1 MAFFSSNI
9 SVIRHVL
16 ISSLFALL
24 LPATI
29 VAAQTISLRESVSYA
44 IEHNRMLAVAVTQV
58 DRAQAEVDMA
68 TGQMMPSVDVAT
80 GFVRANSPLY
90 VFGTKLQQERVT
102 AADFTPASLNQP
114 GYLNNYQSRLGVN
127 MPLYSGGA
135 MWAGRARARHHAK
148 ASELEFKFRK
158 QQLIYQTI
166 TAYVHS
172 RQASAQVKAS
182 ENAVKAAKKRWQD
195 AQAMKKRGMAIDSD
209 VMDAHVHVLR
219 SQIRMNEASN
229 TYEDSLE
236 SLRLILGMDS
246 NEELALLSE
255 PNVRFSSESV
265 AQMLEKYGERRAD
278 LLALEGELEASES
291 SRSQSRAGY
300 LPHVNLMAAQE
311 WNSETFGLKNSNAMV
326 GVTVSMNLFSGGG
339 DVAKVRAATSDR
351 VALEFQLKDKRQQIE
366 NEIRQAF
373 RSLQMAEQRFQSES
387 EALKQTSESLRIKSL
402 RHAQGLETTSDLLG
416 AQVRADASEM
426 AHIRA
431 RYNLMIAKAALR
443 LTAGTLDEEVV
454 Q

>member
-1 MAFFSSNI
+1 MVFFLSNI
-9 SVIRHVL
+9 SVVRHVL
-16 ISSLFALL
+16 ILTLFSLS

-29 VAAQTISLRESVSYA
+29 SAAEITSLRESVSYA
-44 IEHNRMLAVAVTQV
+44 VEHNRMLAVAVTQV

-68 TGQMMPSVDVAT
+68 TGQIMPSVDVST
-80 GFVRANSPLY
+80 GFLRGDSPLY
-90 VFGTKLQQERVT
+90 VFGTKLQQGSLT
-102 AADFTPASLNQP
+102 GADFAPGSLNQP
-114 GYLNNYQSRLGVN
+114 GYINNFQSRIGVN

-135 MWAGRARARHHAK
+135 MWAGRARAKHYAE

-166 TAYVHS
+166 TAYVQS
-172 RQASAQVKAS
+172 RQASAQVKAG

-219 SQIRMNEASN
+219 SQIRMDEAN
-229 TYEDSLE
+229 NIYEESLD
-236 SLRLILGMDS
+236 SLRLILGIGS
-246 NEELALLSE
+246 NVQLNLLSE
-255 PNVRFSSESV
+255 PNVHFSFEPV
-265 AQMLEKYGERRAD
+265 AQMLEKYSDRRAD
-278 LLALEGELEASES
+278 LLALEDKLEASES
-291 SRSQSRAGY
+291 ARSQSQSGY

-311 WNSETFGLKNSNAMV
+311 WNSETFGLDNGNAMV
-326 GVTVSMNLFSGGG
+326 GVNVSMNLFAGGE

-351 VALEFQLKDKRQQIE
+351 VALEFQLQDKRQQIR
-366 NEIRQAF
+366 NEISQAF
-373 RSLQMAEQRFQSES
+373 RNLQMTEQRFQSES

-402 RHAQGLETTSDLLG
+402 RHAQGLETTSDLLD

-431 RYNLMIAKAALR
+431 KYNLMIAKAALL
-443 LTAGTLDEEVV
+443 LTTGTLDEEAV